1 MRTRWNLVRPFVPVL
16 VLFGLVACA
25 VIGMPPRDLIAKDD
39 HAALAAWY
47 TKEAAG
53 LRWKAEEMR
62 LMLEIYANPSYRP
75 APKESKAELIAHCQ
89 RFIKYY
95 TKAAEEAERMAQA
108 HRDARK
114 QSQEMDRR

>member
-1 MRTRWNLVRPFVPVL
+1 MRKLLVPVL

-25 VIGMPPRDLIAKDD
+25 VIGSPPRDLLAKDD

-47 TKEAAG
+47 AKEAAG
-53 LRWKAEEMR
+53 LRWKVEEMR
-62 LMLEIYANPSYRP
+62 LMQDMYTAPSYQP

-89 RFIKYY
+89 RFIEYY

-108 HRDARK
+108 HRK
-114 QSQEMDRR
+114 IIGQKSEKDR

>member
-1 MRTRWNLVRPFVPVL
+1 MRTWWICIRSFIPVL

-25 VIGMPPRDLIAKDD
+25 AIGSPPQELIAKDD

-47 TKEAAG
+47 AKEAAG
-53 LRWKAEEMR
+53 LRWKVEEMR
-62 LMLEIYANPSYRP
+62 LMQDMYADPSYQP

-89 RFIKYY
+89 RFIEYY

-108 HRDARK
+108 HRKIIGQNSER
-114 QSQEMDRR
+114 DR

>member
-25 VIGMPPRDLIAKDD
+25 AIGMPPQDLIAKND

-47 TKEAAG
+47 TKEAAD

-62 LMLEIYANPSYRP
+62 LMLELYANPSYRP
-75 APKESKAELIAHCQ
+75 APKESKAELIAHCR
-89 RFIKYY
+89 RFIEYY

-108 HRDARK
+108 HREIIGQKSER
-114 QSQEMDRR
+114 DR

>member
-1 MRTRWNLVRPFVPVL
+1 MRTWWICIRSFMPVL

-25 VIGMPPRDLIAKDD
+25 VTGSPPRDLLAKDD

-53 LRWKAEEMR
+53 LRWKVEEMR
-62 LMLEIYANPSYRP
+62 LMREMYEAPSYQP

-89 RFIKYY
+89 RFIEYY
-95 TKAAEEAERMAQA
+95 TKAAEEAESMAQA
-108 HRDARK
+108 YRGITEHKHERDR
-114 QSQEMDRR
+114 